1 MKFEKIKA
9 AKMFRLSQEVISEKI
24 QKWPFLLYIILPDL
38 FSSRT
43 EGMEDREK
51 EWRRGET

>member
-24 QKWPFLLYIILPDL
+24 QKWPLLLYIILPDL

>member
-38 FSSRT
+38 FSRRT